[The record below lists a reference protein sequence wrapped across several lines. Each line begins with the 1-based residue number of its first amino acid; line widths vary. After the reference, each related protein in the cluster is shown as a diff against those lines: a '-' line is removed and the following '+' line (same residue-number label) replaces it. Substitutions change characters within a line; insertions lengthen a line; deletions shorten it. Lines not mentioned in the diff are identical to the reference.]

1 MIRRRTGIAALLT
14 AALLIALLGSWFA
27 SGWRGVRAEE
37 RAIRAEPRER
47 ARELAREHAI
57 ALDEQLAELAARED
71 ARPYFHY
78 QSLFHDPRGAAEGI
92 AVAPSP
98 LSAGP
103 DDPLVAAHFQIDEAG
118 TVTLP
123 TLNEQVPEVNQVD
136 LADNRRLRDTLAASV
151 AELRPGAVAVASLG
165 APKSRV
171 EVLEQQAY
179 VQNIQA
185 NEVYQSAKQQKKPA
199 LRTAPDGDVTI
210 TVAPLRW
217 RAVEVGDAPSLAAL
231 REVVTPDGTLTQGF
245 LVELA
250 TLRERVPGADLSLA
264 PPDDAPA
271 APLATAG
278 GAWHVVVDDRP
289 AIRAADA
296 RAAALGPAFLLR
308 FVPIALL
315 ATACA
320 VLVVFLVARAE
331 RAAHQRAQFAAA
343 AAHELRTPLA
353 GLQLYGDM
361 LADGLGNPDRAQD
374 YARRVSE
381 EAARLGRVVSNVL
394 DFSRLERGNL
404 TVSPRSGD
412 AATVVRAAVERA
424 RPALERGGV
433 TLRVDVPDTLPAR
446 LDDDALARILG
457 NLLDNAEKYGR
468 AGDDR
473 TVLVTAAREADR
485 VTITVRD
492 GGPGVTAGSQ
502 QAIFRPFTRGVTDDG
517 PPGLGL
523 GLSLS
528 RSLARAMGGD
538 LALRPGGP
546 GATFVV
552 TLAAA

>member
-1 MIRRRTGIAALLT
+1 MARRTGLAALLT
-14 AALLIALLGSWFA
+14 AVVLIALLGSWFA
-27 SGWRGVRAEE
+27 SGWSGVRAEQ
-37 RAIRAEPRER
+37 RAVRALPREQ
-47 ARELAREHAI
+47 ARVLAEEHAY
-57 ALDEQLAELAARED
+57 ALDRELAELADREG

-78 QSLFHDPRGAAEGI
+78 QSLFHDPRGAAEGN
-92 AVAPSP
+92 AVVPSP
-98 LSAGP
+98 LSGGP
-103 DDPLVAAHFQIDEAG
+103 DDPLVAAHFQIDAAG
-118 TVTLP
+118 AVTLP

-136 LADNRRLRDTLAASV
+136 LADNRRLRDTIAASV
-151 AELRPGAVAVASLG
+151 GELRDDGVAVASVG
-165 APKSRV
+165 RV

-185 NEVYQSAKQQKKPA
+185 NEVYQSAKQMKKPA
-199 LRTAPDGDVTI
+199 LRAAPAGDVAI

-217 RAVEVGDAPSLAAL
+217 RTVEIGGAPALAAL

-250 TLRERVPGADLSLA
+250 TVRERVAGADVVVA
-264 PPDDAPA
+264 TADDATPG

-278 GAWHVVVDDRP
+278 GAWRVVVDDGP

-296 RAAALGPAFLLR
+296 RAAALVPSFLVR
-308 FVPIALL
+308 FIPIAVL
-315 ATACA
+315 ATGCA
-320 VLVVFLVARAE
+320 VLVVFMVARAE
-331 RAAHQRAQFAAA
+331 RTARQRAQFAAA

-404 TVSPRSGD
+404 TVTPRAGD
-412 AATVVRAAVERA
+412 AAPVVRAAVDRA

-433 TLRVDVPDTLPAR
+433 ALVADIPDALPAR

-457 NLLDNAEKYGR
+457 NLLDNADKYGR
-468 AGDDR
+468 AGADR
-473 TVLVTAAREADR
+473 TITVTAARDGDK

-492 GGPGVTAGSQ
+492 GGPGVRAGTQ
-502 QAIFRPFTRGVTDDG
+502 QAIFQPFTRGVTDDG

-528 RSLARAMGGD
+528 RSLARSMGGD

-552 TLAAA
+552 TLAAT

>member
-1 MIRRRTGIAALLT
+1 MPRRTGIAALLT
-14 AALLIALLGSWFA
+14 AVVLIALLGSWFA
-27 SGWRGVRAEE
+27 SGWRGVRAEQ
-37 RAIRAEPRER
+37 RAIRAEPRAVAVEQ
-47 ARELAREHAI
+47 AREYADG
-57 ALDEQLAELAARED
+57 LDEQLAELAARED

-78 QSLFHDPRGAAEGI
+78 QSLFHDPRGAAEGN

-103 DDPLVAAHFQIDEAG
+103 DDPLVAAHFQIDAAG

-136 LADNRRLRDTLAASV
+136 LYDNRRLRDTIAASV
-151 AELRPGAVAVASLG
+151 AELRPSGVAVASIG
-165 APKSRV
+165 RV

-185 NEVYQSAKQQKKPA
+185 NEVYQSAKQMKKPA
-199 LRTAPDGDVTI
+199 LRTAPAGDVAI

-217 RAVEVGDAPSLAAL
+217 RAVEVGGAPTLAAL

-250 TLRERVPGADLSLA
+250 TLRERVPGADLAAA
-264 PPDDAPA
+264 PPDGATS
-271 APLATAG
+271 APLAITG

-296 RAAALGPAFLLR
+296 RAAALGPAFLIR

-315 ATACA
+315 ATVCA
-320 VLVVFLVARAE
+320 ALVVFLVARAE
-331 RAAHQRAQFAAA
+331 RTARQRAQFAAA

-404 TVSPRSGD
+404 TVTPRAGD
-412 AATVVRAAVERA
+412 AAPVVRAAIERA

-433 TLRVDVPDTLPAR
+433 VLETEIPDALPAQ

-457 NLLDNAEKYGR
+457 NLLDNADKYGR
-468 AGDDR
+468 AGDR
-473 TVLVTAAREADR
+473 TITVTAVRDGDR

-492 GGPGVTAGSQ
+492 GGPGVRAGTQ
-502 QAIFRPFTRGVTDDG
+502 QAIFQPFTRGVSDDG

>member
-1 MIRRRTGIAALLT
+1 MRSRTGVAAALT
-14 AALLIALLGSWFA
+14 AVVLIALLGSWFA
-27 SGWRGVRAEE
+27 SGWSGVRAEQ
-37 RAIRAEPRER
+37 RAI
-47 ARELAREHAI
+47 RELAREAGTIIAQEHAAAI
-57 ALDEQLAELAARED
+57 DRELAELADREG

-78 QSLFHDPRGAAEGI
+78 QSLFHDPRGAAEGN

-103 DDPLVAAHFQIDEAG
+103 DDPLVAAHFQIDAAG
-118 TVTLP
+118 AVTLP

-136 LADNRRLRDTLAASV
+136 LYDNRRVRDTIAASIG
-151 AELRPGAVAVASLG
+151 ELRPAGVAVASIG
-165 APKSRV
+165 RV

-185 NEVYQSAKQQKKPA
+185 NEVYQSAKQMKKPE
-199 LRTAPDGDVTI
+199 LRATIPGNVTI

-217 RAVEVGDAPSLAAL
+217 RAVEIGGAPALAAL

-250 TLRERVPGADLSLA
+250 TLRERVPGADLVAA
-264 PPDDAPA
+264 PPDDAVPS
-271 APLATAG
+271 APIAITG
-278 GAWHVVVDDRP
+278 GAWRVVVDDRP
-289 AIRAADA
+289 GIRAAEA

-308 FVPIALL
+308 FIPIAML
-315 ATACA
+315 ATSCA
-320 VLVVFLVARAE
+320 ALVVFLVARAE
-331 RAAHQRAQFAAA
+331 RTARQRAQFAAA

-381 EAARLGRVVSNVL
+381 EAARLGRVVANVL

-404 TVSPRSGD
+404 TVTPRAGD
-412 AATVVRAAVERA
+412 AAPVIRDAIERA
-424 RPALERGGV
+424 RPGLERGGV
-433 TLRVDVPDTLPAR
+433 VLETDIPDSLPAR
-446 LDDDALARILG
+446 LDADALARILG
-457 NLLDNAEKYGR
+457 NLLDNADKYGR
-468 AGDDR
+468 AGDR
-473 TVLVTAAREADR
+473 TITVTAARDAGR

-492 GGPGVTAGSQ
+492 GGPGVRAGTQ
-502 QAIFRPFTRGVTDDG
+502 QAIFQPFTRGVTDDG

-552 TLAAA
+552 TLASE

>member
-1 MIRRRTGIAALLT
+1 V
-14 AALLIALLGSWFA
+14 LIALLGSWFA
-27 SGWRGVRAEE
+27 SGWRGVRAEQ
-37 RAIRAEPRER
+37 REI
-47 ARELAREHAI
+47 RELSREGARLIAREHAA
-57 ALDEQLAELAARED
+57 ALDHELAELADREG

-78 QSLFHDPRGAAEGI
+78 QSLFHDPRGAAEGN

-98 LSAGP
+98 LSGGP
-103 DDPLVAAHFQIDEAG
+103 DDPLVAAHFQIDAAG
-118 TVTLP
+118 AVTLP

-136 LADNRRLRDTLAASV
+136 LADNLRLRDTIAASV
-151 AELRPGAVAVASLG
+151 GELRSGGVAVASVG
-165 APKSRV
+165 RV

-185 NEVYQSAKQQKKPA
+185 NEVYQSAKQMKKPE
-199 LRTAPDGDVTI
+199 LRAATAGNVTI

-217 RAVEVGDAPSLAAL
+217 RTVEVGGAPALAAL
-231 REVVTPDGTLTQGF
+231 REVVTPDGALTQGF

-250 TLRERVPGADLSLA
+250 TLRERVSGADVVVAAS
-264 PPDDAPA
+264 DDAVPS
-271 APLATAG
+271 APLSTAG
-278 GAWHVVVDDRP
+278 GAWRVVVDDRP
-289 AIRAADA
+289 SLRAAEA
-296 RAAALGPAFLLR
+296 RAAALGPAFLVR

-315 ATACA
+315 ATGCA

-331 RAAHQRAQFAAA
+331 RTAHQRAQFAAA

-381 EAARLGRVVSNVL
+381 EAARLGRVVANVL

-404 TVSPRSGD
+404 TVTPRPGD
-412 AATVVRAAVERA
+412 AAPVVRDAIERA

-433 TLRVDVPDTLPAR
+433 ILETDIPDSLPAR
-446 LDDDALARILG
+446 LDADALARILG
-457 NLLDNAEKYGR
+457 NLLDNADKYGR
-468 AGDDR
+468 AGDR
-473 TVLVTAAREADR
+473 TITVTAARDGDR

-492 GGPGVTAGSQ
+492 GGPGVRAGTQ
-502 QAIFRPFTRGVTDDG
+502 QAIFQPFTRGVTDDG

-552 TLAAA
+552 TLASE